1 MEFFSVDLNAFPFLF
16 AGLVISIAV
25 YAGYQAAL
33 PRPLPGIPYNA
44 ESASRFFGDVPLLKR
59 ARYRRQWLWNQPREH
74 GGPVSQVFL
83 FPFRR
88 PTVLVTD
95 YREVVDICSRRS
107 KEFDRGNRNKEC
119 IGVVAPNFHFT
130 MQNADPRLQF
140 HKKLIRD
147 LMAPNFLK
155 QVRLNWNVLTA
166 KELHT
171 EDSVRHRHPKSTK
184 RLLL

>member
-1 MEFFSVDLNAFPFLF
+1 MTFPWVYINAHPLLF
-16 AGLVISIAV
+16 GGLLVAFMIYAV
-25 YAGYQAAL
+25 YRAAL
-33 PRPLPGIPYNA
+33 PKPLLGIPYNS
-44 ESASRFFGDVPLLKR
+44 ESAQRFFGDVPIFKK
-59 ARYRRQWLWNQPREH
+59 AKYRRQWLWSQPREH

-119 IGVVAPNFHFT
+119 IGVVAPKFHFT
-130 MQNADPRLQF
+130 MQTADPQFQF

-147 LMAPNFLK
+147 LMAPRILK
-155 QVRLNWNVLTA
+155 EVRINA
-166 KELHT
+166 ERA
-171 EDSVRHRHPKSTK
+171 SR
-184 RLLL
+184 

>member
-1 MEFFSVDLNAFPFLF
+1 MTFPWADLNVHPLF
-16 AGLVISIAV
+16 FVGLVVAFTIYAV
-25 YAGYQAAL
+25 YQAAL
-33 PRPLPGIPYNA
+33 PKPLPGIPYNP
-44 ESASRFFGDVPLLKR
+44 ESAQRFFGDVLLFKK
-59 ARYRRQWLWNQPREH
+59 AKYRRRWLWSQPREH
-74 GGPVSQVFL
+74 GAPVSQVFL

-95 YREVVDICSRRS
+95 YREVVDICSRRP

-130 MQNADPRLQF
+130 MQTADPQLQF

-155 QVRLNWNVLTA
+155 LVRPRVERASMQGIVFVLKTV
-166 KELHT
+166 LGIGT
-171 EDSVRHRHPKSTK
+171 PN
-184 RLLL
+184 L